1 MDDIVVRLGLD
12 DISMK
17 QGLDRSAKLAKRKA
31 WQIAKDFDRAERAK
45 ARVAA
50 EKSAKI
56 QRAYQRM
63 GAAANVAAI
72 AAAAGIGVMS
82 KALTVAAEEN
92 RNLAADLA
100 DAGRAGKEFFAALG
114 NDLAPFVKG
123 VGAALDK
130 INELRRSLATGI
142 ASWFSSEADEV
153 DRLQRRAEALDKQH
167 AQKQK
172 AQDLGRAIDRM
183 GGGTQGDLAA
193 IVDERRAF
201 MQRLNGLTNGA
212 DKEALRA
219 RATAHFDGKV
229 RAVELAAAEPDR
241 ERARRI
247 ADAEASVLAVK
258 ARQNPLDRQAFF
270 AAEQARFLQ
279 QSGSVRAEVYGRGG
293 TIQENEAEIQART
306 EALRA
311 EMGVRKQAF
320 LDRVAQHEA
329 TNEKR
334 AEAAVLDAAAQ
345 RAEIER
351 LKGNEKL
358 AEKLEIVAAY
368 EKQTAEIRR
377 REGLTDAQRSLM
389 LSQAERLRDL
399 RLGGVGAS
407 ETPETPGRVLKA
419 GTAGGATLVR
429 QIFGAAGTRPT
440 QAEDP
445 VAKNTGD
452 AVTILGEIRDKL
464 AGGVPAVAV

>member
-201 MQRLNGLTNGA
+201 MQRLNGLTNVA

-229 RAVELAAAEPDR
+229 RAVERAAAEPDR

-270 AAEQARFLQ
+270 AAEVARFRQ

-293 TIQENEAEIQART
+293 TIQENEAEIRART

-407 ETPETPGRVLKA
+407 ETPGRVLEA

>member
-123 VGAALDK
+123 VADAAAALDK
-130 INELRRSLATGI
+130 VTDLRRSLATGI
-142 ASWFSSEADEV
+142 ASLFSSEADEV

-229 RAVELAAAEPDR
+229 RAVERAAAEPDR

-358 AEKLEIVAAY
+358 AKKLEIVAAY

-407 ETPETPGRVLKA
+407 ETPGRVLEA